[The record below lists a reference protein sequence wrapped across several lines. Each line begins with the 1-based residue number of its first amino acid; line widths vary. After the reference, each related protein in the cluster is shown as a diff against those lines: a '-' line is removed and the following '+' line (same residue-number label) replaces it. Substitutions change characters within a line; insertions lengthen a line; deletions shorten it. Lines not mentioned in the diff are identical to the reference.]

1 MVWHRNGTK
10 DCQNLLKCSLY
21 LDIRNKTEN
30 GNEKKNYFELIFY
43 KHHDVYKS
51 IINPYLNQ
59 HLKQISYHFHL
70 LELSQSIFKKLLYIF
85 CRKSQ
90 KLHSIKT
97 RIFPLTFHLFLQTKT
112 IRIFVVTQ
120 LTRGYY
126 TITKRVTIKSSHEN
140 KTSCL

>member
-51 IINPYLNQ
+51 IVNPYLNQ

-70 LELSQSIFKKLLYIF
+70 LELYQSIFKKLLYIF

-97 RIFPLTFHLFLQTKT
+97 RIFPLTFHFTNKNYQN
-112 IRIFVVTQ
+112 IRSHTAYQ
-120 LTRGYY
+120 
-126 TITKRVTIKSSHEN
+126 RVLYHYKKSNHQEQP
-140 KTSCL
+140 